1 MQLKGLGSGN
11 LEKQYLER
19 KRLLPLDDL
28 TIQEKIKFKEHST
41 AQLKKNRKISIQ
53 RLARRERRDIQFGRK
68 TPEIPT
74 EFDEENFNKD
84 NSENYENN
92 YETKDE
98 SKKIEKPSQRPE
110 KKNEKMKVEK
120 PKNSQEENIVENS
133 KKSKSFSKIV
143 NENDS
148 TKIKSK
154 KEIRYSES
162 FREKVKYKTEYS
174 KTTNYS
180 MDIKKSKLSTQKP
193 YVHYKDD
200 MSYNDK
206 NEKKVNPNRPKTKYG
221 KIVGSKINVKRVNS
235 DRNKKENDR
244 NDQYNSSTYNES
256 ISKNEVDIDRVRS
269 SKTTFDTDR
278 SSGNAYS
285 SNDENSS
292 NRSLSRDTV
301 ERIKKEE
308 PLSETRTY
316 PVSTGRSL
324 GKRTLL
330 GRKSP
335 FTRQPLKKR

>member
-68 TPEIPT
+68 IPEIPS

-84 NSENYENN
+84 NSENYEINC
-92 YETKDE
+92 EAKDE

-120 PKNSQEENIVENS
+120 PKNSQVENIVENS

-256 ISKNEVDIDRVRS
+256 ISKNEVDIDRVRG

-292 NRSLSRDTV
+292 NRSQSRDTV

-324 GKRTLL
+324 GKRAIL

>member
-68 TPEIPT
+68 IPEIPS

-84 NSENYENN
+84 NSENYEINC
-92 YETKDE
+92 EAKDE

-110 KKNEKMKVEK
+110 KKIEKIKVEK
-120 PKNSQEENIVENS
+120 PKNSQVENIVENS

-143 NENDS
+143 NENES

-285 SNDENSS
+285 SNNENSS
-292 NRSLSRDTV
+292 NTSLSRNTE

>member
-68 TPEIPT
+68 IPEIPS

-92 YETKDE
+92 YEAKDG
-98 SKKIEKPSQRPE
+98 SKKIEKPSQRP
-110 KKNEKMKVEK
+110 EKMKVEK

-244 NDQYNSSTYNES
+244 NDQYNSSNYNES

-285 SNDENSS
+285 SNNENSS
-292 NRSLSRDTV
+292 NTSLSRNTE

-330 GRKSP
+330 SRKSP
-335 FTRQPLKKR
+335 FTRQPIKKR